1 MTFIEDAVL
10 REPESALLLVPL
22 PLQNRGGEPQAL
34 GKTMLEK
41 KVQLQASAMFR
52 ATFSLA
58 VVLVLSACAASTIN
72 ISGSYPSPLVRKIPI
87 TVGVYYPEELRNFS
101 FIEIDDYTGKDQ
113 YIINSGESQIELFNT
128 VLPALF
134 ENVVMLDDP
143 QTASTDSRIDAVF
156 VPAIEEFQLGLPQ
169 KTKLKVY
176 EIWMKYNMRLSDPN
190 GEYIADWVMTAY
202 GKSPNEN
209 FQSVDSGVK
218 DAAVVAMRDLAASFT
233 LGFSGIPEVNDWLR
247 DNNHLP

>member
-1 MTFIEDAVL
+1 MQETKLQQHIPGIIKAASCFALVL
-10 REPESALLLVPL
+10 L
-22 PLQNRGGEPQAL
+22 
-34 GKTMLEK
+34 
-41 KVQLQASAMFR
+41 
-52 ATFSLA
+52 
-58 VVLVLSACAASTIN
+58 LSACAASTIN

-134 ENVVMLDDP
+134 ENVVMLEAP
-143 QTASTDSRIDAVF
+143 EAALSDSSIDAVF

-176 EIWMKYNMRLSDPN
+176 EIWMKYNMRLSNPD

-202 GKSPNEN
+202 GKAPNEN
-209 FQSVDSGVK
+209 FQSVDSAVK

-233 LGFSGIPEVNDWLR
+233 LGFSGIPEVNDWLK